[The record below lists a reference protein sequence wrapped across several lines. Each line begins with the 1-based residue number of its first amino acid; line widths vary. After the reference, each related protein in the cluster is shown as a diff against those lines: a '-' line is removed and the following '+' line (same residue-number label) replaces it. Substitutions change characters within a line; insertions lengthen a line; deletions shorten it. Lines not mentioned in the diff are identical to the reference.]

1 MAIVSAKLCRSLL
14 PIHCCLLKYRSI
26 NSISPSHPLQETV
39 KNAVEAKAYQ
49 KIPDLLISYEQ
60 ACQNP
65 NPFSFLSTFPH
76 NLRMQ
81 VVDEILQ
88 SFIPLRPR
96 SRAQA
101 AYSYLLSFTLQSSD
115 PLPLALAI
123 LQRTLRSGCVP
134 VAQTRLLLSSA
145 WMNCRTESQ
154 SVSDILFEM
163 ESIGYHPDCSTC
175 NYLLSSLCAVD
186 QLNEAVKVLKG
197 MGRAGCVPDLESF
210 DTVVGAMCTVR
221 RTSEALDMIK
231 QMVEKV
237 ELTPRQGTVMKVA
250 AALRANREIWRAV
263 EMIDFLE
270 RTGYPV
276 GFESYDLVVKGC
288 LDSGEY
294 ILAGK
299 VVMGMTDK
307 GFIPYIR
314 TRHKVVERLA
324 GAGEWKLANAV
335 RQRFAELRS

>member
-14 PIHCCLLKYRSI
+14 PIHCRLRKYCSI
-26 NSISPSHPLQETV
+26 NSISPSHALEETV

-60 ACQNP
+60 ACRNP

-76 NLRMQ
+76 NLRMR

-96 SRAQA
+96 SRAQS
-101 AYSYLLSFTLQSSD
+101 AYAYLLSFTLQSSNA
-115 PLPLALAI
+115 LPLALAI
-123 LQRTLRSGCVP
+123 LQRTLSLWLRSRCANP
-134 VAQTRLLLSSA
+134 SSPIFCLA
-145 WMNCRTESQ
+145 DCRTEIS
-154 SVSDILFEM
+154 
-163 ESIGYHPDCSTC
+163 
-175 NYLLSSLCAVD
+175 
-186 QLNEAVKVLKG
+186 
-197 MGRAGCVPDLESF
+197 
-210 DTVVGAMCTVR
+210 
-221 RTSEALDMIK
+221 
-231 QMVEKV
+231 
-237 ELTPRQGTVMKVA
+237 
-250 AALRANREIWRAV
+250 
-263 EMIDFLE
+263 
-270 RTGYPV
+270 
-276 GFESYDLVVKGC
+276 GC